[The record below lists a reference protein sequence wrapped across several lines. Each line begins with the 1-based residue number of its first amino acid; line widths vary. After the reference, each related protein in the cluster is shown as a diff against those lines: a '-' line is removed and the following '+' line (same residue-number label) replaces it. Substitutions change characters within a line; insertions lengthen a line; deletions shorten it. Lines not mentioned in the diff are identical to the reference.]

1 MKPRVSL
8 SDLVDALDW
17 ADAGG
22 YPESLAY
29 VCRRTG
35 RIYWTTEDDEAVE
48 PVPEDIED
56 AAAYA
61 QVPAKAELDLGS
73 RLVFRFVGDRM
84 CGDYDRVRQIFS
96 SRGAY
101 ARFKAL
107 LVSRGLLDAWH
118 AYEQAQVEAAV
129 MDWARSEG
137 FDVAVGDT
145 GS

>member
-22 YPESLAY
+22 YPESRAY

-35 RIYWTTEDDEAVE
+35 RIYWTTDDDESLE

-73 RLVFRFVGDRM
+73 RLVFRFVADRM
-84 CGDYDRVRQIFS
+84 SADYDRVRQIFS
-96 SRGAY
+96 NRGAY

-118 AYEQAQVEAAV
+118 AHEQAQVEAALAE
-129 MDWARSEG
+129 WARSEG
-137 FDVAVGDT
+137 FDVAAGDA
-145 GS
+145 GR